1 MNGTQPPPIPGS
13 PGKKSGMP
21 TWALVVIIV
30 GAAGFIGIFVISMLA
45 AIAIPNFVK
54 ARQTAQANAC
64 IGNLRML
71 DSAKQQWL
79 LENKKESSYTPT
91 EAELVTLLKSGAL
104 PVCPAGGSY
113 TINSGDKSPT
123 CSIPKHSLGF

>member
-1 MNGTQPPPIPGS
+1 MNTSSTRQS
-13 PGKKSGMP
+13 AF
-21 TWALVVIIV
+21 TLVEIMIVVAIV
-30 GAAGFIGIFVISMLA
+30 GMLA

-54 ARQTAQANAC
+54 ARQTAQTNAC
-64 IGNLRML
+64 INNLRTL

-91 EAELVTLLKSGAL
+91 EAEVITLLKSGAL

-113 TINSGDKSPT
+113 TINSGDEAPT
-123 CSIPKHSLGF
+123 CSIPRHSLGF